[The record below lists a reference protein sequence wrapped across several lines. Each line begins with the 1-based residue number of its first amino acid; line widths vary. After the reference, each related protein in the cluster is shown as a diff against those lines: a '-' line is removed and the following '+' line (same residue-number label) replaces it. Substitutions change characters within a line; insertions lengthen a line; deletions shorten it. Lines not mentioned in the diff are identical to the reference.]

1 MLFRA
6 KGHVDMSRNQHHPL
20 DQLVE
25 TPSCG
30 VRLRVYM
37 KRIEEDEKLKSELKA
52 KNETHRFS
60 LGGPGEN
67 AEGQAVIL
75 LIGRENKRNS
85 GGLLVV
91 S

>member
-52 KNETHRFS
+52 KTKHIG
-60 LGGPGEN
+60 LVWAVPGKMPK
-67 AEGQAVIL
+67 ARL
-75 LIGRENKRNS
+75 
-85 GGLLVV
+85 
-91 S
+91 